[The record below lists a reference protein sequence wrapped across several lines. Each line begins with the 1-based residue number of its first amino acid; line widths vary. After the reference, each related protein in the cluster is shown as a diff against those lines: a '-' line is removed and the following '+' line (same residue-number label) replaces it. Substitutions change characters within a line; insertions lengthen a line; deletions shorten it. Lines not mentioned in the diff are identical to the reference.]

1 MLRILHI
8 DDDPV
13 MRVWLK
19 IVIQGFMPDCII
31 EEAEDGK
38 SGIEKIK
45 DKEFQLIISD
55 VNMPN
60 TDTPE
65 FVRDILLMRPE
76 AKILMLSSNVEE
88 EHAKQFLQI
97 GATGYLKK
105 DAPPPEIKKAINSC
119 LNNKKYLSAS
129 VIQIY
134 TRETFSKKPESSYK
148 ILSA

>member
-1 MLRILHI
+1 MIRILHI

-13 MRVWLK
+13 MRVWLR
-19 IVIQGFMPDCII
+19 IIIQGFMPNSII
-31 EEAEDGK
+31 EEAEDGA
-38 SGIEKIK
+38 SGIEKVSE
-45 DKEFQLIISD
+45 KEFQLIISD

-65 FVRDILLMRPE
+65 FISNILLLRPE
-76 AKILMLSSNVEE
+76 AKILMLSSNIEE
-88 EHAKQFLQI
+88 AHARQFLQI
-97 GATGYLKK
+97 GAMGYLKK

-134 TRETFSKKPESSYK
+134 TRETFSKKPNK